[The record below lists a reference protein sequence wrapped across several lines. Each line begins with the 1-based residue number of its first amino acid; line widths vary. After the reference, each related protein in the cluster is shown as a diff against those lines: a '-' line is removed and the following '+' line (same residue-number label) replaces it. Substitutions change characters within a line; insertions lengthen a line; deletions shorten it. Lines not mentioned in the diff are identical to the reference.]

1 MKKYLLFSA
10 FAMGVIFIASFA
22 SLSFAQSSANLS
34 EFFSDRDTFVFVQTL
49 LENSDGNVVTYLT
62 SDKFTDL
69 NKAALQKLL
78 DKEVSDK
85 DPIIEI
91 NGEKFQVIKRKL
103 TITYDK
109 ENVIASTIL
118 ADSTEGVLTT
128 VARFAHDGYPI
139 VEGDKVHSIWTFL
152 RPVE

>member
-10 FAMGVIFIASFA
+10 LVMGIIFVASF
-22 SLSFAQSSANLS
+22 SSYSYAQSSPAQTDLVYES
-34 EFFSDRDTFVFVQTL
+34 ETFVFVQTL
-49 LENSDGNVVTYLT
+49 LENSDGKVVTYLT

-118 ADSTEGVLTT
+118 ADSHEGALTT